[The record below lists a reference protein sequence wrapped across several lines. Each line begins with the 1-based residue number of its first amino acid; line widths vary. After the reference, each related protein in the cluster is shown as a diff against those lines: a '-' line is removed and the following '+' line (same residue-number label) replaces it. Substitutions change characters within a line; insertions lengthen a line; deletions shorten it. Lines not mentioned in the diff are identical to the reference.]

1 MTKKTTK
8 KERVYV
14 RELDW
19 CRDRI
24 ISQIIKPTLL
34 AVIQER
40 QPRNL
45 DELREGF
52 EAATGHYPSV
62 THIRRWMDESGIHMK
77 KTVSYRVEGREEP
90 TEVLPAED
98 DLPERI
104 KTLGTP
110 PPPDGRPGMVSPKLK
125 SSFYNGNG
133 GVLG

>member
-1 MTKKTTK
+1 MTKKTK

-24 ISQIIKPTLL
+24 VTQIIKPTLL

-40 QPRNL
+40 KPRNL

-52 EAATGHYPSV
+52 EAATGHHPSI
-62 THIRRWMDESGIHMK
+62 THIRRWMDESGIQMK

-110 PPPDGRPGMVSPKLK
+110 PPPGGRPGMVSPQLK